1 MRIDSHQHFWKF
13 DPVRDKWIN
22 ESMSVLR
29 RDFLPEDLKPILA
42 ANSIDGC
49 VAVQA
54 DQSEVETEFLL
65 ELAGKN
71 SFIKGVVGW
80 VDLGQD
86 HVEQRLSHYA
96 QNPLFK
102 GVRHIV
108 QAEAGGFMLN
118 RDFQNGIS
126 KLADLN
132 LTYDLLV
139 LEHQL
144 PDAITL
150 IQKFPNQKFVLDHLA
165 KPQISHG
172 LEQEWVK
179 TISALASSENTYCKL
194 SGMVTETENFRWK
207 KGEFQPFLEKI
218 VNAFGVDKLMFG
230 SDWPVCLLSC
240 EYTEVIQIV
249 EDFFSREEVAKV
261 FGENAMKFYNL

>member
-1 MRIDSHQHFWKF
+1 M
-13 DPVRDKWIN
+13 RDKWID

-29 RDFLPEDLKPILA
+29 RDFLPEDLRPILQV
-42 ANSIDGC
+42 NSIDGC

-65 ELAGKN
+65 GLGEYN

-80 VDLGQD
+80 VNLEANN
-86 HVEQRLSHYA
+86 VEERLSNYVS
-96 QNPLFK
+96 NSLFK

-108 QAEAGGFMLN
+108 QSEPEGFMLTPG
-118 RDFQNGIS
+118 FQNGIN

-144 PDAITL
+144 PDAIAL
-150 IQKFPNQKFVLDHLA
+150 VQMFPSQKFVLDHLA
-165 KPQISHG
+165 KPQIFQG
-172 LEQEWVK
+172 LKEEWVK
-179 TISALASSENTYCKL
+179 NIKALASNENVYCKL
-194 SGMVTETENFRWK
+194 SGMVTETENGQWQK
-207 KGEFQPFLEKI
+207 EEFGPFLETI
-218 VNAFGVDKLMFG
+218 VNSFGIDRVMFG

-240 EYTEVIQIV
+240 EYNQVIQIV
-249 EDFFSREEVAKV
+249 EDFFSKEETAKI
-261 FGENAMKFYNL
+261 FGENAVKFYNL